1 MSSERLIP
9 LAEPDLR
16 GNEESYLRECIQ
28 TGWVSS
34 AGPFVGQMEARVAA
48 LCESSH
54 AVATASGTTALQL
67 LLATLGIGAGQRV
80 AVPDWTFAA
89 TANAVVHAG
98 AMPVMVDVD
107 PDHWSLDADMLSAAF
122 DDAERSGKPIAA
134 VIAVDPLGLPAD
146 FDGLID
152 ICRQRG
158 ATLIED
164 AAGALGS
171 HYKGRPAGG
180 LADAG
185 IFSFNGNK
193 IVTGGGG
200 GAIVTNHETW
210 ACQARHLSTQAR
222 TGSRYAYDAI
232 GFNYRTTNLSAAVVV
247 AQLER
252 LETMVAARRKV
263 ADAYTE
269 SLDGRGDLA
278 PPPAP
283 NWAEWNGWM
292 YVVRTASPEAAADL
306 VAHLQRQGISAR
318 PFWQALSTQ
327 PAYADFPRQLRGISE
342 SLSGT
347 LVSLPCG
354 SMLAETEVARVV
366 AALASW
372 RGRKLS
378 R

>member
-1 MSSERLIP
+1 MSSERVIP

-16 GNEESYLRECIQ
+16 GNEEAYLRECIQ

-48 LCESSH
+48 LSDCSH

-67 LLATLGIGAGQRV
+67 LLATLGIGDGQRV
-80 AVPDWTFAA
+80 VVPDWTFAA

-98 AMPVMVDVD
+98 ATPVMVDVD

-122 DDAERSGKPIAA
+122 DDAERCGKPITA
-134 VIAVDPLGLPAD
+134 VVAVDPLGLPAD
-146 FDGLID
+146 FDGLIE
-152 ICRQRG
+152 ICRRRG

-171 HYKGRPAGG
+171 RYKGRPAGG

-200 GAIVTNHETW
+200 GAIVTNHESW
-210 ACQARHLSTQAR
+210 AQRARHLSTQAR
-222 TGSRYAYDAI
+222 ADSRYAYDAI

-252 LETMVAARRKV
+252 LEAMVATRRRI
-263 ADAYTE
+263 ANAYTE
-269 SLDGRGDLA
+269 SLDGRDDLA

-292 YVVRTASPEAAADL
+292 YVVRTASPEAAANL
-306 VAHLQRQGISAR
+306 VAHLRQQGISAR

-327 PAYADFPRQLRGISE
+327 PAYAKFPNKIAGVSAR
-342 SLSGT
+342 LSGS

-354 SMLAETEVARVV
+354 STLSESEIARVV
-366 AALASW
+366 EAVGGW
-372 RGRKLS
+372 RGLPVRQ
-378 R
+378 

>member
-1 MSSERLIP
+1 MSSEHVIP

-16 GNEESYLRECIQ
+16 GNEEAYLRECIQ

-34 AGPFVGQMEARVAA
+34 AGPFVGRMETRVAE
-48 LCESSH
+48 LCDCSH

-98 AMPVMVDVD
+98 ATPVMVDVD
-107 PDHWSLDADMLSAAF
+107 PDHWSIDADLLSAAF
-122 DDAERSGKPIAA
+122 DDAERCGKPIAS
-134 VIAVDPLGLPAD
+134 VVAVDPLGLPAD
-146 FDGLID
+146 FDGLIE
-152 ICRQRG
+152 ICRRRG
-158 ATLIED
+158 AILIED

-171 HYKGRPAGG
+171 RYKGRPAGG

-200 GAIVTNHETW
+200 GAIVTNNETW
-210 ACQARHLSTQAR
+210 ARRARHLSTQAR
-222 TGSRYAYDAI
+222 AGSRYAYDAV
-232 GFNYRTTNLSAAVVV
+232 GFNYRTTNLTAAVVV

-252 LETMVAARRKV
+252 LETMLAARRRI
-263 ADAYTE
+263 ANAYTE
-269 SLDGRGDLA
+269 SLAGRGDLT

-292 YVVRTASPEAAADL
+292 YVVRAASPEAAADL
-306 VAHLQRQGISAR
+306 VVHLRKYGVSAR
-318 PFWQALSTQ
+318 PFWQALASQ
-327 PAYADFPRQLRGISE
+327 PAYAKFPRKIADVSVQ
-342 SLSGT
+342 LSGT
-347 LVSLPCG
+347 VVSLPCG
-354 SMLAETEVARVV
+354 STLTDSEIARVISG
-366 AALASW
+366 LAGW
-372 RGRKLS
+372 RGPALRQ
-378 R
+378 